1 MAKIIL
7 NLVSSQEVYNNKISL
22 RLINEIKIKMKTQF
36 NILRKGRELV
46 LKFID
51 GLTLEQLHTI
61 PEGFSNN
68 IAWNVAHLVVTQQL
82 LIYRMSGKDCL
93 VSDELIEAYKKGT
106 KPTTQF
112 TQEEF
117 DEVLDLFKGLPNTL
131 EEDYEA
137 GIFTEYSAYKT
148 STGFVIDSMEK
159 AVIFNNFHESLHL
172 GVIMSLKKLV

>member
-1 MAKIIL
+1 MKIQFDIL
-7 NLVSSQEVYNNKISL
+7 TKTRAIVLHYIKGLSL
-22 RLINEIKIKMKTQF
+22 
-36 NILRKGRELV
+36 
-46 LKFID
+46 D
-51 GLTLEQLHTI
+51 QLHVI
-61 PEGFSNN
+61 PEGFTNN
-68 IAWNVAHLVVTQQL
+68 IAWNIAHIVVTQQL
-82 LIYRMSGKDCL
+82 LHYRLSEKDCL
-93 VSDELIEAYKKGT
+93 VSDELIAAFKKGT
-106 KPTTQF
+106 KPTRQF

-159 AVIFNNFHESLHL
+159 ALIFNNFHESLHL

>member
-1 MAKIIL
+1 MKIQFDIL
-7 NLVSSQEVYNNKISL
+7 TKTRAIVLHYIKGLSL
-22 RLINEIKIKMKTQF
+22 
-36 NILRKGRELV
+36 
-46 LKFID
+46 D
-51 GLTLEQLHTI
+51 QLHVI
-61 PEGFSNN
+61 PEGFTNN
-68 IAWNVAHLVVTQQL
+68 IVWNIAHIAVTQQL
-82 LIYRMSGKDCL
+82 LHYGLSEKDCL
-93 VSDELIEAYKKGT
+93 VSDELIAAYKKGT
-106 KPTTQF
+106 KPTRQF

-159 AVIFNNFHESLHL
+159 AIIFNNFHESLHL

>member
-1 MAKIIL
+1 MKIQFDIL
-7 NLVSSQEVYNNKISL
+7 TKTRAIVLHYIKGLSL
-22 RLINEIKIKMKTQF
+22 
-36 NILRKGRELV
+36 
-46 LKFID
+46 D
-51 GLTLEQLHTI
+51 QLHVI
-61 PEGFSNN
+61 PEGFTNN
-68 IAWNVAHLVVTQQL
+68 IAWNIAHIVVTQQL
-82 LIYRMSGKDCL
+82 LHYGLSEKDCL
-93 VSDELIEAYKKGT
+93 VSDELIAAYKKGT
-106 KPTTQF
+106 KPTRQF

-159 AVIFNNFHESLHL
+159 ALIFNNIHESLHL